1 MTLHRSVAASSTRLT
16 SLVIAGA
23 LLVASVASPAAAQDD
38 DIRFEERDGISAS
51 AIEFSGIAN
60 SANARWL
67 VALYTDVFNRPAD
80 LGGLDHWLARI
91 AAGGERSRLVVARSF
106 LSSQEGSRNE
116 AVVAYEELL
125 GRTPDPQGL
134 TFWTNYLRT
143 GSVNSL
149 RFQHLASPEYYRN
162 AGGTNDGYVRQLYR
176 DLLGREIDS
185 SGLRFYVGRL
195 DAGTPTWWVS
205 RSIYESNESLGNRVT
220 AYYTDILG
228 RAPTAT
234 EMAKGVQLIFGGD
247 ERAVQAVLLASDEAF
262 DEFLLVAL
270 GS

>member
-1 MTLHRSVAASSTRLT
+1 MPPSATTPIRLVVAAFL
-16 SLVIAGA
+16 LVGA
-23 LLVASVASPAAAQDD
+23 LSAVLGTTSVGAADD
-38 DIRFEERDGISAS
+38 DIAFEERDGISAS
-51 AIEFSGIAN
+51 AIQFTGVAN

-67 VALYTDVFNRPAD
+67 VSLYADVFDRAAD
-80 LGGLDHWLARI
+80 LGGLDHWLARV

-116 AVVAYEELL
+116 AVVAYRELL
-125 GRTPDPQGL
+125 GRSPDPQGL
-134 TFWTNYLRT
+134 VFWTNYLRT

-149 RFQHLASPEYYRN
+149 RFQHLASLEYYRN

-195 DAGTPTWWVS
+195 DEGTPTWWVS

-228 RAPTAT
+228 RPPTSA
-234 EMAKGVQLIFGGD
+234 EMAQGVQLILGED

-262 DEFLLVAL
+262 DEFLLAAL